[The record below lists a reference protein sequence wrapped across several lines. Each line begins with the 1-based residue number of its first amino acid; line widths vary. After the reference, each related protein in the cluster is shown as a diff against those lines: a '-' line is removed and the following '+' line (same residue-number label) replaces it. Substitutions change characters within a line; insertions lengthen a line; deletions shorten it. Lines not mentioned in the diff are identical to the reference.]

1 MNLFCFLKHFDNCIL
16 TVNFLCNSMYF
27 YLTCLK
33 ILLCEM
39 VCRLCHTAKRTHGT
53 ENFMKS
59 DLGNSRAILYK
70 EHGSMDDLI
79 EYSHPSSSGPLL

>member
-1 MNLFCFLKHFDNCIL
+1 
-16 TVNFLCNSMYF
+16 
-27 YLTCLK
+27 
-33 ILLCEM
+33 M

-53 ENFMKS
+53 KNFLKP

-79 EYSHPSSSGPLL
+79 EYSHPSSSGPLLWMKATHPTELPVMMGMFYMCYSIR